1 MKNLIYSRWW
11 FCFCFQ
17 LPTWGNSEIWEHL
30 VLVLFH
36 QQVDL
41 LPYWYVIHVNCD
53 HAASLGKR
61 EFPTP
66 NKSLGCWRGVWC
78 LFCGSKWSTAIQNR
92 WHSPYILVYKGPLLT
107 YWYLLVFVPSILTFR
122 YVFLRAFLLDTFFF
136 AFHLVAAIGDGNCF
150 WNWLGYWFLYPPLK
164 SLLPLRILIKLH
176 PWELLVERYSTFMH
190 PLPPFPLL
198 PKSFN
203 ILVFNS
209 MGCPLSTIKHRLQP

>member
-122 YVFLRAFLLDTFFF
+122 YVFFEGLFVRHLFFCISPSGSHWWWKLLLE
-136 AFHLVAAIGDGNCF
+136 LVGVLVPLSSVEIPSPAAYFD
-150 WNWLGYWFLYPPLK
+150 K
-164 SLLPLRILIKLH
+164 VAPLRVVSREILNLH
-176 PWELLVERYSTFMH
+176 APFAAFSLASKVLQH
-190 PLPPFPLL
+190 PR
-198 PKSFN
+198 
-203 ILVFNS
+203 V
-209 MGCPLSTIKHRLQP
+209 